1 MKQWVRDN
9 NPGLSISIGE
19 YNFGGEQHMSGAL
32 ALAEALG
39 RFGTEGIPYAFN
51 WTFPPKNSPA
61 FWAFR
66 AFRNYDGTGAHFL
79 ERSVVARMSQDVSLY
94 ASRDASGTRMVLI
107 TLNKDPVKAARA
119 KIAFEGCGTIVSRR
133 KFTYG
138 AHTDAI
144 TSDGTKVT
152 SELSE
157 FLPPYSINVFDVS
170 VKIPAR

>member
-1 MKQWVRDN
+1 V
-9 NPGLSISIGE
+9 SIGE

-39 RFGTEGIPYAFN
+39 RFGTEGIPYAFY

-66 AFRNYDGTGAHFL
+66 AFRNYDGAGARFL
-79 ERSVVARMSQDVSLY
+79 DRSVAARMTPDVSIY
-94 ASRDASGTRMVLI
+94 ASRDESGKHVVVI
-107 TLNKDPVKAARA
+107 TLNKDPEKAARA
-119 KIAFEGCGTIVSRR
+119 KISFDGCGALVRRR

-138 AHTDAI
+138 PHTDAI
-144 TSDGTKVT
+144 TDDGTKST

-157 FLPPYSINVFDVS
+157 FLPPYSINVFDVT
-170 VKIPAR
+170 VNPPVR